1 MITHSSILAWGIP
14 WTEELVGLQST
25 VHVQYRIGYDSV
37 TDTHSPSASTVLC
50 TQTKSGEKNDDA
62 RVWQEG
68 EMESSSLRV

>member
-1 MITHSSILAWGIP
+1 MWLHR
-14 WTEELVGLQST
+14 V
-25 VHVQYRIGYDSV
+25 GYDSG
-37 TDTHSPSASTVLC
+37 TDTRSPSASAVLC